1 MMDTPILDFI
11 FSCLYAVLFCFAGIV
26 HGSPLYW
33 AFFGAAVAICVFTL
47 PPAVRKIHRKRN
59 RKKYL
64 CKKIILKHAKGEIA
78 TCTACG
84 RECKANEATVV
95 ICKMYVGKNEK
106 NTLCDDC
113 FNKAFEIYHQ
123 KEEGGE

>member
-1 MMDTPILDFI
+1 MRDTPILDFVFACI
-11 FSCLYAVLFCFAGIV
+11 FAVVYGTL
-26 HGSPLYW
+26 GSLIDYW
-33 AFFGAAVAICVFTL
+33 IYWVACGAAVATCVFTL
-47 PPAVRKIHRKRN
+47 PPAVGAVRKIHRKRN

-64 CKKIILKHAKGEIA
+64 CKKIILKHAKGEIV

-123 KEEGGE
+123 K